1 MSHKVYQFIVI
12 QVAILAT
19 NLFAQ
24 VGSPEPSIT
33 SGSRVRIKVDSSDSW
48 IIGNI
53 QDIRSDSIYF
63 SSDQK
68 KFPIKSISKFELSVG
83 KKLRTMQGG
92 KIGLLIGAIGGAI
105 AYMVISSGDDAHFW
119 TAEEAATI
127 VAITSVTLGGLSGL
141 AVGSF
146 IKTDQWQAIAVQ
158 DIVPRFIPK
167 DELTTLRSIH
177 RQKKKRRWSASAFLG
192 ITNSN
197 VGSDIESALKDN
209 AFEVNRFGG
218 ITKEASSSTIFA
230 LNYRLNQLLGVG
242 LMYSQ
247 IDLGET
253 VAWQALGQ
261 FSGLG
266 SPIKSSAKMT
276 AFLFSVNQSFFNA
289 GIGPAIYLTNSET
302 VEGIRS
308 IKQRENKTTKLGAVA
323 QVGLQMPHP
332 YWPVFIEFKIQYRM
346 VGSVEIGPFEFEAG
360 NQVLTFPK
368 TKVGFNHTFI
378 AVGIGFKF

>member
-302 VEGIRS
+302 VE
-308 IKQRENKTTKLGAVA
+308 RENKTTKLGAVA

>member
-105 AYMVISSGDDAHFW
+105 AYGVISSGDDSFLF

-127 VAITSVTLGGLSGL
+127 AAITSVTLGGLSGL

-209 AFEVNRFGG
+209 AFEVNRFGE

-302 VEGIRS
+302 VE
-308 IKQRENKTTKLGAVA
+308 RENKTTKLGAVA

>member
-1 MSHKVYQFIVI
+1 MSHKVYQFVVI

-105 AYMVISSGDDAHFW
+105 AYGVISSGDDSFLF

-127 VAITSVTLGGLSGL
+127 AAITSVTLGGLSGL

-167 DELTTLRSIH
+167 DELTTSRSIH

-209 AFEVNRFGG
+209 AFEVNRFGE

-302 VEGIRS
+302 VE
-308 IKQRENKTTKLGAVA
+308 RENKTTKLGAVA